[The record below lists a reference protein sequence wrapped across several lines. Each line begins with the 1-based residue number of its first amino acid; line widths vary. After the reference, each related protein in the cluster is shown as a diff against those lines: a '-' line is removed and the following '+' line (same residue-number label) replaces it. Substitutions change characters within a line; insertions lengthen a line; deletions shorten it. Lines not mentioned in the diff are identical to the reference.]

1 MTDDMVTVV
10 IADDHPVFR
19 DGLAGMVAAM
29 PGMTVVG
36 KAASGSEAVAVAAA
50 HQPDVVVMDLHMPGM
65 NGIEATSAITRERPG
80 TAVLVLTML
89 EDDTSV
95 LAALQAG
102 ARGYLLKESTPEEIE
117 RAIRAV
123 TAGDV
128 LLDAS
133 VAGRVLQSIPAAGR
147 AGPAAPP
154 FPELTPREREILG
167 RMARGLSNPAIAAQ
181 MFLSEKTVRNYVSM
195 IFAKIH
201 VESRAAAVAAA
212 RDAGLGV
219 TDPGD

>member
-1 MTDDMVTVV
+1 MTAGVVRVV

-19 DGLAGMVAAM
+19 DGLAGLVEAM
-29 PGMTVVG
+29 PGMTVAG

-50 HQPDVVVMDLHMPGM
+50 QQPDVVVMDLHMPGM
-65 NGIEATSAITRERPG
+65 NGIEATAAITREQPG

-123 TAGDV
+123 TSGDV

-133 VAGRVLQSIPAAGR
+133 VAGGVLRSIPAAGQ

-154 FPELTPREREILG
+154 FPQLTPREREILG
-167 RMARGLSNPAIAAQ
+167 LMARGLSNPAIAAQ
-181 MFLSEKTVRNYVSM
+181 MFLSEKTIRNYVSM

-212 RDAGLGV
+212 RDAGLGA
-219 TDPGD
+219 TGPGT

>member
-1 MTDDMVTVV
+1 MTAGVIRVV

-19 DGLAGMVAAM
+19 EGLAGLVDAM
-29 PGMTVVG
+29 PGLRVVG
-36 KAASGSEAVAVAAA
+36 KAGSGAEAIAVAAA
-50 HQPDVVVMDLHMPGM
+50 EQPDVLVMDLHMPGM
-65 NGIEATSAITRERPG
+65 NGIEATSRVVREQPG

-95 LAALQAG
+95 FAALQAG

-133 VAGRVLQSIPAAGR
+133 VARRVLRSLPAAPC
-147 AGPAAPP
+147 APAAPP
-154 FPELTPREREILG
+154 FPELTPREREILEL
-167 RMARGLSNPAIAAQ
+167 MARGLTNPAIAAR
-181 MFLSEKTVRNYVSM
+181 MFLSEKTIRNYVSM
-195 IFAKIH
+195 IFAKLH
-201 VESRAAAVAAA
+201 VESRAAAVSAA
-212 RDAGLGV
+212 RDAGLGAAS
-219 TDPGD
+219 T

>member
-1 MTDDMVTVV
+1 MTGDVVRVV

-19 DGLAGMVAAM
+19 DGLAGLVEAM

-36 KAASGSEAVAVAAA
+36 KASSGSEAVAAAA
-50 HQPDVVVMDLHMPGM
+50 AQQPDVVVMDLHMPGM
-65 NGIEATSAITRERPG
+65 NGIEATSVITREQPG

-95 LAALQAG
+95 FAALQAD

-133 VAGRVLQSIPAAGR
+133 VAGRVLQSIPATGR
-147 AGPAAPP
+147 AGHPAPP
-154 FPELTPREREILG
+154 FPQLTPREREILG
-167 RMARGLSNPAIAAQ
+167 LMAQGLSNPAIAAQ
-181 MFLSEKTVRNYVSM
+181 MFLSEKTIRNYVSM

-219 TDPGD
+219 AGPGH

>member
-1 MTDDMVTVV
+1 MIRVV
-10 IADDHPVFR
+10 IADDHPVVR
-19 DGLAGMVAAM
+19 DGLAGLVDAM
-29 PGMTVVG
+29 PGMRVVG
-36 KAASGSEAVAVAAA
+36 RAASGAEAVAAA
-50 HQPDVVVMDLHMPGM
+50 AAGQPDVVVMDLHMPGM
-65 NGIEATSAITRERPG
+65 NGIEATAQIAAGQPG

-89 EDDTSV
+89 EDDASV
-95 LAALQAG
+95 FAALQAG

-123 TAGDV
+123 TSGDV

-133 VAGRVLQSIPAAGR
+133 VAARVLQSLPAAAR
-147 AGPAAPP
+147 PGPAAPP

-167 RMARGLSNPAIAAQ
+167 LMARGLSNPAIAAQ

-195 IFAKIH
+195 IFTKIH

-212 RDAGLGV
+212 RDAGLG
-219 TDPGD
+219 TAP

>member
-1 MTDDMVTVV
+1 MV
-10 IADDHPVFR
+10 D
-19 DGLAGMVAAM
+19 AM
-29 PGMTVVG
+29 PGLRVVG
-36 KAASGSEAVAVAAA
+36 KAASGEEAVAQAIGEK
-50 HQPDVVVMDLHMPGM
+50 PDVVVMDLHMPGM
-65 NGIEATSAITRERPG
+65 NGIEATTIITREQPG

-89 EDDTSV
+89 EDDASV
-95 LAALQAG
+95 FAALQAG

-133 VAGRVLQSIPAAGR
+133 VAGRVLQSLPAAPGPGR
-147 AGPAAPP
+147 PAPP
-154 FPELTPREREILG
+154 FPDLTPREREILDL
-167 RMARGLSNPAIAAQ
+167 MARGLTNPAIAAR

-212 RDAGLGV
+212 RDAGLG
-219 TDPGD
+219 TLGS

>member
-1 MTDDMVTVV
+1 MTAGVIRVV

-19 DGLAGMVAAM
+19 EGLAGLIGAM
-29 PGMTVVG
+29 PGLRVVG
-36 KAASGSEAVAVAAA
+36 KAASGAEAIAVAAA
-50 HQPDVVVMDLHMPGM
+50 EQPDVLVMDLHMPGM
-65 NGIEATSAITRERPG
+65 NGIEATARIVREQPG

-95 LAALQAG
+95 FAALQAG
-102 ARGYLLKESTPEEIE
+102 ARGYLLKESTPDEIE

-133 VAGRVLQSIPAAGR
+133 VAGRVLRSLPAA
-147 AGPAAPP
+147 APCTPVPP
-154 FPELTPREREILG
+154 FPELTPREREILDLI
-167 RMARGLSNPAIAAQ
+167 ARGLTNPAIAAR
-181 MFLSEKTVRNYVSM
+181 MFLSEKTIRNYVSM
-195 IFAKIH
+195 IFAKLH

-212 RDAGLGV
+212 RDAGLGAASS
-219 TDPGD
+219 